1 MRKFTGLRQ
10 QTCRPQLGARANAD
24 SVNAR
29 AEPPYYADVSY
40 RSITTQAVQIML
52 FCTPTP
58 GVSIGGL
65 TAAAVAALAVG
76 IAG

>member
-1 MRKFTGLRQ
+1 
-10 QTCRPQLGARANAD
+10 
-24 SVNAR
+24 VNAR

-40 RSITTQAVQIML
+40 RSITTQARANNAVL
-52 FCTPTP
+52 RTDT

-65 TAAAVAALAVG
+65 TAAAVTALAVG